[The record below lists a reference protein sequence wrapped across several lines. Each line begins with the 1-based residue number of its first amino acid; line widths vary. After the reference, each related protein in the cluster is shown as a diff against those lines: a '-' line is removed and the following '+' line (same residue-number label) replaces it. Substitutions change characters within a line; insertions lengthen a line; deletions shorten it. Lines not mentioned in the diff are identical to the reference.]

1 MRLLSSEIYLHP
13 SIRSQVLHQIT
24 EWNPLKIN
32 NKDDI
37 IDPLG
42 YVEEVMRDYPEFI
55 VKNIFDVDSEP
66 VDASHSDTLAL
77 PF

>member
-1 MRLLSSEIYLHP
+1 M
-13 SIRSQVLHQIT
+13 

-32 NKDDI
+32 NTDDI
-37 IDPLG
+37 IDPIG
-42 YVEEVMRDYPEFI
+42 YVDEILQEYPELI
-55 VKNIFDVDSEP
+55 VKIIFDVDSEP